1 ATVENPFGNII
12 YTYNTANRLTQAGQR
27 HYDYDVNGN
36 LLKEYTDKELIS
48 YSYTPDNRVAEYQCV
63 DLRLSK
69 NGSEY
74 PEIIQNYRYDGL
86 GRRVSLS
93 ARNTRNALPETRYE
107 FYEYEGMGFS
117 FARLQFSS
125 VSTENDFQKAPSAPG
140 GTRYRPAPGSEHD
153 GGTLFGDSPGATDA
167 GAGDNIGTGA
177 GHRSASLS
185 GSHRV
190 IHARGRVASRVS
202 TNSSSWPGS
211 HTGTGGDIVY
221 SHDRLGSVVR
231 ESSMTGFGMA
241 AREYS
246 YDAFGTSIGT
256 HSPEFF
262 GYTGKP
268 YDPITGMYDY
278 GFRDYAPMQARF
290 TTVDPI
296 RDGANWYAYVGNDP
310 VNFVDPL
317 GLEAVRPPGNG
328 ATPENP
334 VPDPLKYIR
343 ENRLGEP
350 YETIK
355 TTGKSNDC
363 HSWTESVINDIG
375 YTLPTGWTPADKT
388 KVAGQRANL
397 TDQLQT
403 SPSSGLN
410 IVLMED
416 SREHVPHMGL
426 VNVADGGTVTLFHQ
440 SRGGLPDDPN
450 RGKSSE
456 FSRTSIQDIE
466 GEFTYQ
472 TFSYVPIY
480 PQKKE
485 D

>member
-1 ATVENPFGNII
+1 STVENPFGNII

-48 YSYTPDNRVAEYQCV
+48 YSYTPDNRVAEYQRV

-69 NGSEY
+69 NGSED

-93 ARNTRNALPETRYE
+93 ARNTRDTRNALPETRYE

-125 VSTENDFQKAPSAPG
+125 VSTGNDLQKAPSDPG
-140 GTRYRPAPGSEHD
+140 GTRYRPAPGSEHN
-153 GGTLFGDSPGATDA
+153 GGTLFGDSYR
-167 GAGDNIGTGA
+167 I
-177 GHRSASLS
+177 
-185 GSHRV
+185 
-190 IHARGRVASRVS
+190 IHAQGRAASRIS
-202 TNSSSWPGS
+202 AQTGSLPGS
-211 HTGTGGDIVY
+211 QAAPGSNIIY

-241 AREYS
+241 SREYS
-246 YDAFGTSIGT
+246 YDAFGASIGT

-296 RDGANWYAYVGNDP
+296 RDGTNWYAYVGNDP

-317 GLEAVRPPGNG
+317 GLEAVRSSDAATGGHAIPDSPEPTLWTQDRAKEEFGASFASKACAVTSIANAVSTQYTDTKQKALEDNAYNSMVGQSISDGHVNKTNAYIDSWSGAANSMAKAIGLDDDGSFTYNPDNDADHVIHAEDRSGLGYPGHFLLDQG
-328 ATPENP
+328 DGTAH
-334 VPDPLKYIR
+334 DPLSGT
-343 ENRLGEP
+343 NRNIDEDFTAAQKGLG
-350 YETIK
+350 
-355 TTGKSNDC
+355 
-363 HSWTESVINDIG
+363 
-375 YTLPTGWTPADKT
+375 PT
-388 KVAGQRANL
+388 R
-397 TDQLQT
+397 
-403 SPSSGLN
+403 GL
-410 IVLMED
+410 D
-416 SREHVPHMGL
+416 WKP
-426 VNVADGGTVTLFHQ
+426 
-440 SRGGLPDDPN
+440 
-450 RGKSSE
+450 
-456 FSRTSIQDIE
+456 
-466 GEFTYQ
+466 
-472 TFSYVPIY
+472 
-480 PQKKE
+480 KK
-485 D
+485 